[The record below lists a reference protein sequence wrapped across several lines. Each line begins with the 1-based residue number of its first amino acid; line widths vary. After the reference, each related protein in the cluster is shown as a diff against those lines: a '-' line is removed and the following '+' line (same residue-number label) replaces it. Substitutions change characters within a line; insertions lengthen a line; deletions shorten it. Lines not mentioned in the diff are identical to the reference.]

1 MEGWRRAWRDRGPGR
16 AADGMARRPWPRG
29 GDAGRASSGRAEDQG
44 HRCERQAAAVQDQR
58 RGAEH
63 GSARQSKSTRAAPS
77 RVTTHLLLS
86 PLLPLSLL
94 SVICFSVS
102 CSSVPPTLI
111 PVLGNVYF
119 TLVSLEAQDQIKFLS
134 FQFCFRSCSF
144 LFHGVFT
151 FRLVCFPLPSSFL
164 SSCLQMV
171 VPSDLICF
179 FV

>member
-1 MEGWRRAWRDRGPGR
+1 MARQRSGQGGGRHGAAAMAPRRGRRQGVVGPRRGPGPPVR
-16 AADGMARRPWPRG
+16 AASGCR
-29 GDAGRASSGRAEDQG
+29 AGP
-44 HRCERQAAAVQDQR
+44 AAR

-94 SVICFSVS
+94 SVICFSVG

>member
-1 MEGWRRAWRDRGPGR
+1 VGRGPPGPPSRSTPAAGHRRAAQRTR
-16 AADGMARRPWPRG
+16 ATGASGKRPPCRT
-29 GDAGRASSGRAEDQG
+29 S
-44 HRCERQAAAVQDQR
+44 
-58 RGAEH
+58 GAEH

-94 SVICFSVS
+94 SVICFSVG